1 VQPITGQ
8 FSLAFQ
14 AARHTQIE
22 AAWGRYAQLPFR
34 GGLIGRLPVGSVA
47 LGIAELPMSS
57 SQYVFAIE
65 QRLGERSRF
74 RVEAFDRQNE
84 QREDFYSLPSRIL
97 FRPSVV
103 VGRDYSRGLQFILQR
118 RSENRLSGWIGYTL
132 AFAQSRFYSVSLPP
146 PFFSVGLNTPYEPT
160 LQDQRH
166 TANLF
171 GSYRLTPSVRLSAKV
186 LYGSGFQVNF
196 LPPPVARLCPYE
208 RLDLRADKS
217 WLIRKYKLSLYGE
230 MLNVTNHNN
239 RRFAF
244 LGFNVAN
251 NQPVIFTNDGIPA
264 TPTVGLA
271 FDF

>member
-14 AARHTQIE
+14 ATHHTQIE
-22 AAWGRYAQLPFR
+22 AAWGRYAQLPSR
-34 GGLIGRLPVGSVA
+34 GGIFGPLPVGSVA
-47 LGIAELPMSS
+47 LGFAELPMSS

-74 RVEAFDRQNE
+74 RVEAFDRQND
-84 QREDFYSLPSRIL
+84 QREDFYFLPSRIPI
-97 FRPSVV
+97 RPSVV
-103 VGRDYSRGLQFILQR
+103 VGRDYSRGLQFIVQR

-132 AFAQSRFYSVSLPP
+132 TYAQSRLYSVSLPP
-146 PFFSVGLNTPYEPT
+146 PIFSIGKPTPYEPT

-171 GSYRLTPSVRLSAKV
+171 GSYRVTPSLRLSAKA
-186 LYGSGFQVNF
+186 LYGSGFPVTF
-196 LPPPVARLCPYE
+196 PPPIARLGPYE

-230 MLNVTNHNN
+230 LLNATNHNN
-239 RRFAF
+239 RRLAEAF
-244 LGFNVAN
+244 RIFPSGQV
-251 NQPVIFTNDGIPA
+251 VVFTNDGIPA